1 MTVDPDPFSPGDTV
15 KITAGQYLGL
25 SAKILKVDTVKNT
38 VTVEVNVLGVKL
50 PVVLPYSSVQLLP

>member
-1 MTVDPDPFSPGDTV
+1 M

-38 VTVEVNVLGVKL
+38 VTVEVVVLGIKL
-50 PVVLPYSSVQLLP
+50 PVVLPYGSVQLLP